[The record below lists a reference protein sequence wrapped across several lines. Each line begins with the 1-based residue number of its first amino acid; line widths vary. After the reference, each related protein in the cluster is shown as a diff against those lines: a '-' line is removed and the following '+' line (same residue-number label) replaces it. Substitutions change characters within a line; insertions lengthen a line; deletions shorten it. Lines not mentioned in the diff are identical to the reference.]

1 MKNIMNISKND
12 ISNDDEMFVG
22 GNLDHYFKVGKSAI
36 GIINQA
42 VLQFMKA
49 SPPETILDIPCG
61 HGRVTRWLRDSYP
74 NAKISVSDLNFSGAI
89 YCAEKFNC
97 IPLKSNENFKLLNFG
112 KFDLI
117 WVGSLITHLN
127 KELIIDFLDFCNR
140 HINDNGLVIIS
151 SHGSFVSGYMR
162 ALLSVQPNIENIYG
176 LNRNDVFSILDNF
189 DKTGFG
195 YAPYPNNK
203 NYGISLLSQDMI
215 NSMLESIDLKILKYT
230 EKVWDFHHDIF
241 ILSKI

>member
-1 MKNIMNISKND
+1 
-12 ISNDDEMFVG
+12 
-22 GNLDHYFKVGKSAI
+22 
-36 GIINQA
+36 
-42 VLQFMKA
+42 
-49 SPPETILDIPCG
+49 
-61 HGRVTRWLRDSYP
+61 
-74 NAKISVSDLNFSGAI
+74 
-89 YCAEKFNC
+89 
-97 IPLKSNENFKLLNFG
+97 
-112 KFDLI
+112 
-117 WVGSLITHLN
+117 
-127 KELIIDFLDFCNR
+127 
-140 HINDNGLVIIS
+140 
-151 SHGSFVSGYMR
+151 MR